1 MMVKRGALVLLLALG
16 CGDSETAPAVTA
28 TTDGV
33 AVELCVAPADANLI
47 RVQASASEL
56 AVPLI
61 FRDNE
66 DGLTFQDPWTGGVNA
81 QPDGS
86 RCYTLDNLDPIPSE
100 LSVGVFTDGPVGD
113 FAFTVP
119 VAAP

>member
-1 MMVKRGALVLLLALG
+1 MVKRGALVLLLALG

-100 LSVGVFTDGPVGD
+100 LTVGVFTDGSVGS
-113 FAFTVP
+113 FSFTVP